1 MLFLVSDVTCC
12 VQVKKEKPIFT
23 GATAQ
28 ITCHLLFVCYRITD
42 FGTSRVVLQETQGK
56 LTKGLG
62 TPQYMAPEIL
72 SGTQGS
78 FKKPSDV
85 YSYAISIYELWTE
98 KSVYEMCKLNSYF
111 EYVGFVLSGSV
122 NVETHIHTRST
133 SHIKLVIFFYC
144 S

>member
-1 MLFLVSDVTCC
+1 
-12 VQVKKEKPIFT
+12 
-23 GATAQ
+23 
-28 ITCHLLFVCYRITD
+28 
-42 FGTSRVVLQETQGK
+42 
-56 LTKGLG
+56 
-62 TPQYMAPEIL
+62 MAPEIL

-122 NVETHIHTRST
+122 NVEAHIHTRST
-133 SHIKLVIFFYC
+133 SHIKLVIFFIVLKRPPLNPLKGKC
-144 S
+144 PEEIIQVINDAWASESKQRPLFTDIRNRLEGLLPPR